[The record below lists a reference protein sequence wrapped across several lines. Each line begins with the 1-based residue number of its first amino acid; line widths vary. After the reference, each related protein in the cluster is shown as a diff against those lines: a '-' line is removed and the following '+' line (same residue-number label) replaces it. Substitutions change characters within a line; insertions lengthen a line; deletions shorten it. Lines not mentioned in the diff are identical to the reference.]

1 MSYTSTWL
9 DYANRLSQI
18 NSNYMNYVN
27 SRTSSSSGSRSSYY
41 SSSGGGSIFDNDPLA
56 DAPAD
61 ATTNNATTN
70 NTATNNATPTTTS
83 SAQTYTGGNKTI
95 SDYSGEKITFST
107 SYTGVDF
114 GDNTFHFHSPSGT
127 LTIGNVRDKV
137 VDFRDSAG
145 NVLAKA
151 YAANASGKIDGRG
164 YAGYQFI
171 VGVNGGANEIY
182 AGSSGSTLWG
192 NSGNTSDVLTGGDGN
207 DTFYVGKNDGN
218 DTINNAS
225 ESDNVNLYDVSLSEI
240 VRATESNG
248 TFDIGLSNGNT
259 IKVQGN
265 DNLSSKFTLG
275 DGSSWRFN
283 RTTRAWQGA

>member
-1 MSYTSTWL
+1 MGLATEIALAGSRE
-9 DYANRLSQI
+9 RLASVKAQSAAMNSQI
-18 NSNYMNYVN
+18 AANNAGLASLKAAIAANNAGYAATQ
-27 SRTSSSSGSRSSYY
+27 SSSSSSTSSSSG
-41 SSSGGGSIFDNDPLA
+41 
-56 DAPAD
+56 
-61 ATTNNATTN
+61 TTST
-70 NTATNNATPTTTS
+70 TPTDR
-83 SAQTYTGGNKTI
+83 TYTGGDQTI
-95 SDYSGEKITFST
+95 GDYSGEKITFST

-114 GDNTFHFHSPSGT
+114 GDNAFHFHSPSGT
-127 LTIGNVRDKV
+127 LTVGNVRDKI

-182 AGSSGSTLWG
+182 AGASGSTLWG
-192 NSGNTSDVLTGGDGN
+192 NSGNTSDVLTGGDGS
-207 DTFYVGKNDGN
+207 DTFYVGKNDGS

-225 ESDNVNLYDVSLSEI
+225 ASDNVNLYDVSLSEI
-240 VRATESNG
+240 VRASESNG
-248 TFDIGLSNGNT
+248 VLDIGLSNGNT

-265 DNLSSKFTLG
+265 DNLSARFTLG

-283 RTTRAWQGA
+283 RTTRVWQEA